1 MEAVAGAQAS
11 RCIRRRPVE
20 RRREQAEQM
29 QMQLGSMMLAVERGA
44 GAAWRRGARGV
55 ILVQLFL
62 WETKQ
67 WESSGDDA
75 RLRRLA
81 VMLQGGRGRAGG
93 VGRESSRGTRGLGAR
108 FYKARR
114 EEQRPSLMG
123 EETTGNTDGQRTL
136 MAMVIA
142 RPLLHECSRR
152 LLLF

>member
-1 MEAVAGAQAS
+1 
-11 RCIRRRPVE
+11 
-20 RRREQAEQM
+20 M

-81 VMLQGGRGRAGG
+81 VMLQGDEGELVAWVEKAAGVHEAWVLVFIRRGGK
-93 VGRESSRGTRGLGAR
+93 SRG
-108 FYKARR
+108 
-114 EEQRPSLMG
+114 
-123 EETTGNTDGQRTL
+123 
-136 MAMVIA
+136 
-142 RPLLHECSRR
+142 HH
-152 LLLF
+152 